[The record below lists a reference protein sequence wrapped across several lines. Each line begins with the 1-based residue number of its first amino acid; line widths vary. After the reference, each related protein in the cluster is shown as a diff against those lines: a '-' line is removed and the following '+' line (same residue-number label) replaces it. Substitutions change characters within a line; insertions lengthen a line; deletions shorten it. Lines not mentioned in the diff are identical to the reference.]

1 MIGAIHA
8 RAKAVID
15 AGTYSNLIIPGTSP
29 SFTNTVGGTGG
40 IVSLNPV
47 YEFGYKFLRKD
58 ENTINVFSRTGEDG
72 DQQTT
77 GLGGIIVRTFD
88 QLSKVMLADR
98 VEIYNDPT
106 YCVFEY
112 LPYSTG
118 SEIWIYTHE
127 RLRSDPNNTALA
139 RTCLIKS
146 TDGLVG
152 RTFAAPVVQSAW
164 NDYIVPLKILPDS
177 SGQNYLYVGK
187 GSPAG
192 IRRCTVAVDGTL
204 GAISAALIS
213 ASGLTEGYII
223 SVSPGTFLGVFR
235 LDGGGFLQQA
245 SSTDYG
251 ATWTA
256 LSSTGIGAAA
266 SAKITPTLMRC
277 LNRPGNLITVFNDRG
292 NGNRDLGSSGNPIA
306 SALAGTWVA
315 TNFIGS
321 PATQGNGGGFPLN
334 VNNQEYL
341 YVIAR
346 QTGSPVVTDMIYW
359 VIKDRYST
367 KVQNVAGW
375 E

>member
-8 RAKAVID
+8 SAKAVID
-15 AGTYSNLIIPGTSP
+15 VGEYTNSIIPGTSP

-40 IVSLNPV
+40 VVSLNPV
-47 YEFGYKFLRKD
+47 YEFGYKFLRK
-58 ENTINVFSRTGEDG
+58 NAKIINVFSRTGEDG
-72 DQQTT
+72 NQQTV
-77 GLGGIIVRTFD
+77 GLGGIIVRSFD
-88 QLSKVMLADR
+88 AVSKTMLSDR
-98 VEIYNDPT
+98 VEVYNDPN

-127 RLRSDPNNTALA
+127 RLRSDPNNASLA

-152 RTFAAPVVQSAW
+152 RSFAAPVVQTAW
-164 NDYIVPLKILPDS
+164 NDYIVPLNILPDA
-177 SGQNYLYVGK
+177 SGQNYLYLGK

-192 IRRCTVAVDGTL
+192 LRRATVAADGSL
-204 GAISAALIS
+204 GPISSALI
-213 ASGLTEGYII
+213 AAPGLTEGYIV
-223 SVSPGTFLGVFR
+223 SVAPGTFLGVFR

-245 SSTDYG
+245 SSADYG

-277 LNRPGNLITVFNDRG
+277 LNRPGNVITVFNDRG
-292 NGNRDLGSSGNPIA
+292 NGNRDLASSGNPIA

-315 TNFIGS
+315 TNFVGS
-321 PATQGNGGGFPLN
+321 PATQGNGGAFPIN
-334 VNNQEYL
+334 IDTQEYL
-341 YVIAR
+341 YVVAR
-346 QTGSPVVTDMIYW
+346 QTGSPVVTDLIYW
-359 VIKDRYST
+359 VIKDRYAT
-367 KVQNVAGW
+367 KIQNLAAW
-375 E
+375 Q